1 MLHFVSLKCRNLNL
15 SERSVDPAHR
25 GRKNRADK
33 RRLLKVPFCR
43 GVVHIKVYDFEKPGK
58 MTNSGSSS
66 LKLELSELQRK
77 ILLKA
82 CKIYRA
88 KIPSYLSSK
97 QTEVQVVDELI
108 EKLT

>member
-1 MLHFVSLKCRNLNL
+1 
-15 SERSVDPAHR
+15 
-25 GRKNRADK
+25 
-33 RRLLKVPFCR
+33 
-43 GVVHIKVYDFEKPGK
+43 

-66 LKLELSELQRK
+66 LKLELSEMQQK

-97 QTEVQVVDELI
+97 QAELQAVDELI

>member
-1 MLHFVSLKCRNLNL
+1 
-15 SERSVDPAHR
+15 
-25 GRKNRADK
+25 
-33 RRLLKVPFCR
+33 
-43 GVVHIKVYDFEKPGK
+43 
-58 MTNSGSSS
+58 MTNSDSSS

>member
-1 MLHFVSLKCRNLNL
+1 
-15 SERSVDPAHR
+15 
-25 GRKNRADK
+25 
-33 RRLLKVPFCR
+33 
-43 GVVHIKVYDFEKPGK
+43 
-58 MTNSGSSS
+58 MTNSSNSS
-66 LKLELSELQRK
+66 LKLDLSEFQRE

-108 EKLT
+108 EKLK